1 MRLKSADYI
10 YLLLSCIAGVWQAWS
25 FNYGKDS
32 VLLVMTMSLPFALAS
47 YAHASLLDMTTIVGE
62 RPHWK
67 RALLLWVGMP
77 LSLVVGSLT
86 ILAETGS
93 MYAIGLG
100 WNDLPFYTLR
110 LLIGEAAAC
119 LVWAKCLQVWLHQ
132 PTLHPSR
139 IRYFFLVAA
148 LYAGVLLANT
158 FSALIHETSD
168 FFVVS
173 VVGTMTSAMIVIFM
187 RNKRQLAHANIRQVN
202 PAQLM

>member
-1 MRLKSADYI
+1 MWGATG
-10 YLLLSCIAGVWQAWS
+10 LLCGNVQLSDEFVQ
-25 FNYGKDS
+25 
-32 VLLVMTMSLPFALAS
+32 LAFE
-47 YAHASLLDMTTIVGE
+47 HGE
-62 RPHWK
+62 F
-67 RALLLWVGMP
+67 
-77 LSLVVGSLT
+77 
-86 ILAETGS
+86 E
-93 MYAIGLG
+93 
-100 WNDLPFYTLR
+100 
-110 LLIGEAAAC
+110 EAAAC